1 MNKSKTESGF
11 FQRIEVENYMERAS
25 YDYTMQAQNQS
36 YNNPKMVIEVKDS
49 MINTFNVED
58 ILEVAGV
65 LKTEISAR
73 AEEARRIKNIGFF
86 DTYLD
91 VNSARKI
98 DKMLSLNTTLK
109 FGDTSVE
116 RLLHSILT
124 SEIGLYILVKSFC
137 PEVQGQDYVK
147 TLILFSLIKGSPP
160 HKVFINEPEKVP
172 DHHVF
177 NENLNLLL
185 LGEKGLFKSYI
196 LKYLSELDTNCKFR
210 LEILS

>member
-1 MNKSKTESGF
+1 
-11 FQRIEVENYMERAS
+11 
-25 YDYTMQAQNQS
+25 
-36 YNNPKMVIEVKDS
+36 MVIEVKDS

-137 PEVQGQDYVK
+137 PEVQG
-147 TLILFSLIKGSPP
+147 
-160 HKVFINEPEKVP
+160 
-172 DHHVF
+172 
-177 NENLNLLL
+177 
-185 LGEKGLFKSYI
+185 
-196 LKYLSELDTNCKFR
+196 
-210 LEILS
+210 